1 MGGGYGVF
9 GHVSDDSDDLRD
21 ERSYSSGLQRRKGWR
36 SADSDNDDLVD
47 GIDDADG
54 MGGYDDD
61 AAASWGHRLRRQ
73 GSWRMGGHVVAD
85 ADMDIEDPDAG
96 NTDTS
101 DADRDG
107 VSDVTFGAGGSLT
120 AADAVIPYRPYRQG
134 KSVWFGDDED
144 AAVGKAG
151 GGGTVSLGR
160 SRGTQPVPLT
170 ELRRDV
176 TTSVSNAVLDRARG
190 IVRLADTMLIDPHY
204 QADQRARYAELDAI
218 LRGTTSPGSRY
229 RTNVQFDLDT
239 GEVNGGSCTCPAYGR
254 GYGMCKHMAALALA
268 FCDEPQRFA
277 GYKAGAVRPSRAV
290 LSYMERMDQRD
301 AQAKSRRRLAVMQ
314 RFGKDGGAP
323 ASGRF
328 GRANGGRARSGA
340 NTDGY
345 RFADTVAPGEVRL
358 TPILRFI
365 DGVWGV
371 EFKIGAPANGSDY
384 VLKSIPQFVAAI
396 AAGTYESY
404 GQKLAFTHTVDMF
417 DDTSRPLLG
426 FLKSAL
432 AIRQAA
438 EQQDRYY
445 GHIAIDRHMTL
456 SKSEVA
462 KLLDSRAGGSV
473 KLVLD
478 TWFAG
483 QPATVPVEDGEPEL
497 AMRIMRRDF
506 QVHGPDAGYLLS
518 GMPPIETVVEGG
530 TGAWLLLAPT
540 GAVPGA
546 VSAMMAGSQRISA
559 AGCRFVRCPRR
570 VLPLLGLLDELFA
583 PDSPGQVI
591 AGDDIAL
598 FARTLLPQLV
608 GAGLLDAGELPREL
622 VSLQPVDCE
631 PEFYLDRD
639 EHGVQCEVKARYG
652 DAVVPLLPAGPVE
665 RNDSVGGMSGGSSG
679 AGAGSADYGVGVV
692 VGRDFDAEHLALD
705 VVREFFTMPDT
716 RMGVLSASLPSAT
729 ATQTSGRRR
738 GPAAGK
744 RASASGSKAS
754 RSVGNAV
761 RSVSG
766 AAVINRDDT
775 TQLVRLFDEGLT
787 ALHEVGKVFTTP
799 AFDRLVA
806 PAAPSVKVGLSIKG
820 NLVEISPIADEVPP
834 DEVGSLLASYRRRQ
848 QYHQL
853 KDGTLVKLGGAKLD
867 TLDRLARDLD
877 LSEQDL
883 NAGLI
888 ELPGSQ
894 AFLLDGELPDDGSD
908 VVKDSSFTEY
918 IDDLAIIDPQRYE
931 VPDSL
936 KHVLRPYQAEGF
948 RWLNTLC
955 DKGFGG
961 ILADEMGLGKSV
973 QLIALLVSRYQQ
985 YRNDQPQTFDAAS
998 TDRIDG
1004 SGRSGNELATSGD
1017 SVRTMDAANQPDSS
1031 PSLIVCPASLVYNW
1045 AAEFAKF
1052 APDLNAVVVAGSKAE
1067 RRAAIARAF
1076 QSDGPTVLI
1085 TSYDLLRR
1093 DVEDYTATEIA
1104 GGGASGSGTGAEPR
1118 RFMVMALDEA
1128 QYIKNHTTKIAKAVK
1143 SVAAEHRF
1151 ALTGTPIE
1159 NRLSELWS
1167 IFDFLMP
1174 GLLGSYKRFRERYE
1188 LPIANG
1194 RAADQTPEEGRAAA
1208 QVNPEA
1214 ARVAHKLQSLVG
1226 VFIKR
1231 RLKSQVLTDLP
1242 DKMETVLTVRLE
1254 GEQRKLYAAHEQR
1267 LRMQLEHSDQ
1277 SDFNTSKIRILAELT
1292 RLRQICCDPRLL
1304 YADAK
1309 DQSAKLAAIA
1319 ELVETCVNEGKK
1331 ALIFSQFTSFLDLI
1345 AERFDAQGL
1354 RYYTITGSTPK
1365 KRRLELVDQ
1374 FNADDTPAFLISLK
1388 AGNTGLNL
1396 TGASV
1401 VIHADPWWNAA
1412 AQDQATD
1419 RAHRIGQTENVNV
1432 YQVVAKDTIE
1442 ERILELQHT
1451 KSELA
1456 RQFTDASLAADDANE
1471 LGVAGATG
1479 TASIATLTKDDLMG
1493 LLG

>member
-21 ERSYSSGLQRRKGWR
+21 ERSYSSVLRRRKGWR
-36 SADSDNDDLVD
+36 SADSDSDDLVD
-47 GIDDADG
+47 GIDDDDG
-54 MGGYDDD
+54 MDGYDDD
-61 AAASWGHRLRRQ
+61 AAASWGNRLRGQ
-73 GSWRMGGHVVAD
+73 ASWRMGGHAVAN
-85 ADMDIEDPDAG
+85 ADMDAEDLDAG
-96 NTDTS
+96 KTDAS
-101 DADRDG
+101 DTDRDDA
-107 VSDVTFGAGGSLT
+107 SDVTFGAGESLT
-120 AADAVIPYRPYRQG
+120 AADAVMPYRPYRQG

-144 AAVGKAG
+144 EAVGKAG
-151 GGGTVSLGR
+151 VGGAVSPGR
-160 SRGTQPVPLT
+160 SRETQPVPLT

-204 QADQRARYAELDAI
+204 QGDQRARYAELDAI

-290 LSYMERMDQRD
+290 LSYMERMDQRE

-328 GRANGGRARSGA
+328 GRANGGRARSGT
-340 NTDGY
+340 NMDGY

-404 GQKLAFTHTVDMF
+404 GQKLAFTHTADMF

-456 SKSEVA
+456 SESEVA
-462 KLLDSRAGGSV
+462 KLLDSRADGSV

-483 QPATVPVEDGEPEL
+483 QPATVPVEDSEPEL
-497 AMRIMRRDF
+497 VMRITRRDF
-506 QVHGPDAGYLLS
+506 QVYGPDAGYLLS
-518 GMPPIETVVEGG
+518 GMPPIETVVEDG

-559 AGCRFVRCPRR
+559 AGCRFVRCPKQA
-570 VLPLLGLLDELFA
+570 LPLSGLLTELFA

-622 VSLQPVDCE
+622 ISLQPVDCE

-665 RNDSVGGMSGGSSG
+665 RAGSTGGVAGGSAG

-692 VGRDFDAEHLALD
+692 LGRDFDAEHLALD

-716 RMGVLSASLPSAT
+716 RAGASSASLPSAT
-729 ATQTSGRRR
+729 ATLASRRGRR
-738 GPAAGK
+738 PVSGK
-744 RASASGSKAS
+744 RAGASGSKALGLAGS
-754 RSVGNAV
+754 AV
-761 RSVSG
+761 RPVVG

-787 ALHEVGKVFTTP
+787 ALREVGKVFTTP

-867 TLDRLARDLD
+867 TLDRLARNLD

-918 IDDLAIIDPQRYE
+918 IDDLAIIDPQRYK

-973 QLIALLVSRYQQ
+973 QLIALLVSRYQR
-985 YRNDQPQTFDAAS
+985 YRNDQPQTFGGTSA
-998 TDRIDG
+998 DG
-1004 SGRSGNELATSGD
+1004 SMRSSDELVTSGD
-1017 SVRTMDAANQPDSS
+1017 SSAQAKNVTDQPAPL

-1052 APDLNAVVVAGSKAE
+1052 APELNAVVVAGTKSE

-1076 QSDGPTVLI
+1076 RSGEPTVLV

-1093 DVEDYTATEIA
+1093 DIDDYTMDVPDGKVGEE
-1104 GGGASGSGTGAEPR
+1104 SHPR
-1118 RFMVMALDEA
+1118 QFMVMALDEA
-1128 QYIKNHTTKIAKAVK
+1128 QYIKNHTTKIAKAAK

-1194 RAADQTPEEGRAAA
+1194 RAADETTEEGRAAA

-1309 DQSAKLAAIA
+1309 DQSAKLAAIT

-1471 LGVAGATG
+1471 MGVASATGATG
-1479 TASIATLTKDDLMG
+1479 AASIATLTKDDLLG

>member
-1 MGGGYGVF
+1 MSGGYGVF

-21 ERSYSSGLQRRKGWR
+21 ERLRSSGLRRRKGWR
-36 SADSDNDDLVD
+36 GAVSDDDDLAD
-47 GIDDADG
+47 GIDTADG
-54 MGGYDDD
+54 MDEYDDD
-61 AAASWGHRLRRQ
+61 AAASWGQRLRRQ
-73 GSWRMGGHVVAD
+73 DSRRMGGRAATDD
-85 ADMDIEDPDAG
+85 AMDGDDLDAG
-96 NTDTS
+96 SADTS
-101 DADRDG
+101 DAGRNG
-107 VSDVTFGAGGSLT
+107 ATDVTFGAGGSLT
-120 AADAVIPYRPYRQG
+120 AADAVMPYRPYRQG

-144 AAVGKAG
+144 DVTGRTGGAVASGK
-151 GGGTVSLGR
+151 
-160 SRGTQPVPLT
+160 SRGTQPVPLA

-176 TTSVSNAVLDRARG
+176 NTSVSNAVLDRARG

-204 QADQRARYAELDAI
+204 QDDKRARYAELDAI

-229 RTNVQFDLDT
+229 RTNVQFDLDS

-254 GYGMCKHMAALALA
+254 GYGMCKHMTALALA

-277 GYKAGAVRPSRAV
+277 GYRAGAVRPSRAV
-290 LSYMERMDQRD
+290 LSYMECMDQRE

-314 RFGKDGGAP
+314 RFSKDGEAS

-328 GRANGGRARSGA
+328 GRAGGRGRSGSGPD
-340 NTDGY
+340 NY
-345 RFADTVAPGEVRL
+345 RFVDTVAPGEVRL

-371 EFKIGAPANGSDY
+371 EFKIGAPVNSSDY
-384 VLKSIPQFVAAI
+384 VLKSIPQFVAAVT
-396 AAGTYESY
+396 AGTYESY
-404 GQKLAFTHTVDMF
+404 GQKLAFTHTPDMF
-417 DDTSRPLLG
+417 DDTSRPLLD

-456 SKSEVA
+456 SVAEVA
-462 KLLDSRAGGSV
+462 KLLDSRVGGSV

-483 QPATVPVEDGEPEL
+483 QPATVPVKDGEPEL
-497 AMRIMRRDF
+497 AMRITRRDF
-506 QVHGPDAGYLLS
+506 QMYGPDAGYLLA
-518 GMPPIETVVEGG
+518 GMPSIETVVEGG
-530 TGAWLLLAPT
+530 TGTWLLLAPT

-559 AGCRFVRCPRR
+559 AGCRFVRCPKQ
-570 VLPLLGLLDELFA
+570 VLPLSGLLTELFA

-665 RNDSVGGMSGGSSG
+665 RVGSTSGVAGDSAGV
-679 AGAGSADYGVGVV
+679 GAGSADYGAGAVL
-692 VGRDFDAEHLALD
+692 GRDFDAEHLALD

-716 RMGVLSASLPSAT
+716 RAGVSSVSLSSAT
-729 ATQTSGRRR
+729 ATLASRRGRR
-738 GPAAGK
+738 PASGK
-744 RASASGSKAS
+744 RVGASGSKAPGLA
-754 RSVGNAV
+754 GNAV
-761 RSVSG
+761 RPVVG

-787 ALHEVGKVFTTP
+787 ALREVGKVFTTP

-908 VVKDSSFTEY
+908 VVKDASFTEY

-973 QLIALLVSRYQQ
+973 QLIALLVSRYQR
-985 YRNDQPQTFDAAS
+985 YRNDQPQTFGDAS
-998 TDRIDG
+998 TDG
-1004 SGRSGNELATSGD
+1004 SVRSGHAPAADSDSTQVKGMADRLA
-1017 SVRTMDAANQPDSS
+1017 SS
-1031 PSLIVCPASLVYNW
+1031 PLPSLVVCPASLVYNW

-1052 APDLNAVVVAGSKAE
+1052 APELNAVVVAGSKSE

-1076 QSDGPTVLI
+1076 RSGEPTVLV

-1093 DVEDYTATEIA
+1093 DIDDYTMDVPDGKA
-1104 GGGASGSGTGAEPR
+1104 GEGSHPR
-1118 RFMVMALDEA
+1118 QFMVMALDEA

-1194 RAADQTPEEGRAAA
+1194 RAADETTEEGRAAA

-1309 DQSAKLAAIA
+1309 DQSAKLAAIT

-1456 RQFTDASLAADDANE
+1456 RQFTDASLAAGDANE
-1471 LGVAGATG
+1471 MGVASATGATG
-1479 TASIATLTKDDLMG
+1479 AASIATLTKDDLLG